1 MMGGGG
7 EILCSNPIFPAP
19 PLAKGLWGDTVSP
32 VQRSKPEPDLETQG
46 HCSVQVDSTCWFSD
60 GHKQDSHVTKD
71 FICGRREKTP
81 DESSATSFFICGR
94 SVSTMHWHC

>member
-32 VQRSKPEPDLETQG
+32 VQR
-46 HCSVQVDSTCWFSD
+46 
-60 GHKQDSHVTKD
+60 
-71 FICGRREKTP
+71 
-81 DESSATSFFICGR
+81 
-94 SVSTMHWHC
+94 